1 MSNVRVNNITMRV
14 EMARNRLTNDK
25 LKVISGIS
33 KATISAVR
41 NGKSCSYDTAEK
53 LAKALNIDLTE
64 LIESEV

>member
-1 MSNVRVNNITMRV
+1 MANVRVNNITMRV

-25 LKVISGIS
+25 LKEATGIS

-41 NGKSCSYDTAEK
+41 NGKTCSYDTASK
-53 LAKALNIDLTE
+53 LAKALNIDIME

>member
-1 MSNVRVNNITMRV
+1 MNVHVNNITMRV

-25 LKVISGIS
+25 LKEVTGIS

-41 NGKSCSYDTAEK
+41 NGKTCSFETAVK
-53 LAKALNIDLTE
+53 LAKALNLDLME

>member
-25 LKVISGIS
+25 LKEVTGIS

-41 NGKSCSYDTAEK
+41 NGKTCSYDTAEK
-53 LAKALNIDLTE
+53 LAKALNLDLME
-64 LIESEV
+64 LIEREV